1 MAVDLVSRPKLAK
14 KNMKLTQNKA
24 LSMLSG
30 LKNGLSI
37 PLAIVL
43 LTSAF
48 QPMQV
53 RAATP
58 EAVAALFETEHVELP
73 EAPEAKSIATVQDVL
88 LKVCLERGYGQACAQ
103 HLLGMLWKESNN
115 IATAIG
121 DRGKARGYFQIWVKL
136 HKISVDCAED
146 LECSAN
152 WTLDYLERNSY
163 PRYVAYAIQCHNGC
177 NIDNGYA
184 ASAMRHGKRLWNS
197 PLAIVKTNE
206 VALAR

>member
-1 MAVDLVSRPKLAK
+1 M
-14 KNMKLTQNKA
+14 LT
-24 LSMLSG
+24 G

-43 LTSAF
+43 LMSAF

-58 EAVAALFETEHVELP
+58 EAVAALFEMEQTELP
-73 EAPEAKSIATVQDVL
+73 EAPEAKSTQTVQDVL

-115 IATAIG
+115 IATAVG

-152 WTLDYLERNSY
+152 WTIDYLERNGY